1 MRVIRCRKSKNMK
14 LSIRGSQCSLI
25 SYLNESTNIKYN
37 MFADN
42 WDLQM
47 YG

>member
-1 MRVIRCRKSKNMK
+1 MRVIRCRKSKNMI
-14 LSIRGSQCSLI
+14 LSIRMFVDFVSQRI
-25 SYLNESTNIKYN
+25 HEFKNIKYN